1 MLSARSQLP
10 GLKGFAYYDAI
21 GPWGAD
27 KGLDVQL
34 NFNYYFFWKK
44 KTKQTKD
51 GQKNKRKVIDAVLLW
66 GTKRDCK
73 KE

>member
-21 GPWGAD
+21 GPWGGAD

-34 NFNYYFFWKK
+34 NFNYYFFLKK
-44 KTKQTKD
+44 KNKTKQNTD
-51 GQKNKRKVIDAVLLW
+51 
-66 GTKRDCK
+66 K
-73 KE
+73 KIKER